1 MGLIITVLAL
11 ENGIEMDCDR
21 EDGGGAVKML
31 LLISKEGL
39 KELRAESVVALEVV
53 EVKVVVVEV
62 EVEMVAEE
70 FGFKELKS
78 ILLEVLLIL
87 LLFCFLRF
95 NALDKN

>member
-1 MGLIITVLAL
+1 
-11 ENGIEMDCDR
+11 MDCDR
-21 EDGGGAVKML
+21 EDGNGAVKML

-39 KELRAESVVALEVV
+39 KEVRADSVVAVEVV
-53 EVKVVVVEV
+53 EEQVVV

-78 ILLEVLLIL
+78 ILLEGLLVLM
-87 LLFCFLRF
+87 LFCFLRF